1 MQEKHLRYKNITKPH
16 HMVTPTNQSVVQSE
30 RPFYRHEEHWTAG
43 ATAPG
48 KTCSEINRAF
58 DLSVIMRTTLVS
70 KHALRAAHILKN
82 TPNTLP
88 ALPKTHTLRTCSKE
102 SKEINKGEKATPPL
116 LREFYYSALLG
127 FSHPSLPTIL
137 CARNKAA
144 DYEAQSTETLLTCQS
159 NGNLHTHKH
168 TLNVRYSVIH
178 PVSYR
183 HYDIN
188 TVSPTNMISDR
199 WKGFKWQHPSSK
211 YYFFLFSLL
220 PKEMNQHWFTFTA
233 NFDFTFWVLHF
244 IMVSMV
250 MQ

>member
-1 MQEKHLRYKNITKPH
+1 
-16 HMVTPTNQSVVQSE
+16 
-30 RPFYRHEEHWTAG
+30 
-43 ATAPG
+43 
-48 KTCSEINRAF
+48 
-58 DLSVIMRTTLVS
+58 MRTTLVS
-70 KHALRAAHILKN
+70 KHTLRAAHILKN

-127 FSHPSLPTIL
+127 FTHPSLPTIL

-168 TLNVRYSVIH
+168 TLNVRCSVIH

-188 TVSPTNMISDR
+188 TVSPTHTISDG
-199 WKGFKWQHPSSK
+199 WKGFKWQLPSSK
-211 YYFFLFSLL
+211 YVFSVLINAKRNE
-220 PKEMNQHWFTFTA
+220 PTCSWFSFTV
-233 NFDFTFWVLHF
+233 NFDFTFWVLLY
-244 IMVSMV
+244 IMVSMLR
-250 MQ
+250 Q

>member
-1 MQEKHLRYKNITKPH
+1 MQENISDTKLSLSPITWTH
-16 HMVTPTNQSVVQSE
+16 PPVWLTDKEFVQSE

-70 KHALRAAHILKN
+70 KHTLRAAHILKN

-159 NGNLHTHKH
+159 NGNLHTQAH
-168 TLNVRYSVIH
+168 TQCQILCNT
-178 PVSYR
+178 PDSYR

-188 TVSPTNMISDR
+188 TVSPTQYQIDGNAEDDNVHLQNIFIFCSHYCH
-199 WKGFKWQHPSSK
+199 KKWTK
-211 YYFFLFSLL
+211 MLL
-220 PKEMNQHWFTFTA
+220 
-233 NFDFTFWVLHF
+233 V
-244 IMVSMV
+244 
-250 MQ
+250 

>member
-1 MQEKHLRYKNITKPH
+1 M
-16 HMVTPTNQSVVQSE
+16 
-30 RPFYRHEEHWTAG
+30 
-43 ATAPG
+43 
-48 KTCSEINRAF
+48 
-58 DLSVIMRTTLVS
+58 
-70 KHALRAAHILKN
+70 HILKN

-159 NGNLHTHKH
+159 NGNLHTHKR
-168 TLNVRYSVIH
+168 TLNVRYPVIH
-178 PVSYR
+178 PASYR

-188 TVSPTNMISDR
+188 TASDEHFDTQYQMTEN
-199 WKGFKWQHPSSK
+199 GSKWQHPSV
-211 YYFFLFSLL
+211 FVFSLL
-220 PKEMNQHWFTFTA
+220 SWSHETHQHGLPVG
-233 NFDFTFWVLHF
+233 FDFTVLRCN
-244 IMVSMV
+244 ITR
-250 MQ
+250 